1 MTQTLPLMGLV
12 VGSYLLGAVPFGVI
26 MAKSQGVDIFASG
39 SGNPGATNVKRAL
52 GTKWGLIVFFLDVLK
67 GLIPAL
73 ACRFVTTEQPI
84 WLLVGLVA
92 VLGHS
97 FSPFVGFKGGKGVSS
112 ALGAA
117 LGATPLV
124 ALSAFALFI
133 VVVAVSRYIS
143 LGSICAAISISIFAA
158 IIPGQSRW
166 LIPIYVCLGILVVWR
181 HRANIK
187 RLRDGTESKFTFKRK
202 PPDDEE

>member
-1 MTQTLPLMGLV
+1 MILALTGLA
-12 VGSYLLGAVPFGVI
+12 VGSYFLGAIPFGVI
-26 MAKSQGVDIFASG
+26 VAKSQGVDIFVSG

-73 ACRFVTTEQPI
+73 VCRLVTPEQPM
-84 WLLVGLVA
+84 WLLIGLVA

-117 LGATPLV
+117 LGATPLI

-143 LGSICAAISISIFAA
+143 LGSICAAISTSIFAA

-166 LIPIYVCLGILVVWR
+166 LIPIYLCLGLLVVWR
-181 HRANIK
+181 HRANIQ
-187 RLRDGTESKFTFKRK
+187 RLRNGTESKFTFKRK
-202 PPDDEE
+202 PPDPGE